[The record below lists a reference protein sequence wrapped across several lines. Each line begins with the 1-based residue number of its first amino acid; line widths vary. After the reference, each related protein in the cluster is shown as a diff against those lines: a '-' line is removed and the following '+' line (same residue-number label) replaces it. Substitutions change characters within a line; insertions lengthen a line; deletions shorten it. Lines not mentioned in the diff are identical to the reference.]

1 MRILRYFLHVVD
13 ELARMIAVSH
23 GMTEKKGDWQEI
35 RGEFDGF
42 FRRIFRT
49 FVPDVHNIIEK
60 KMKNKLFVTAL
71 LSVCMLS
78 ACHREQVSRMNGKLE
93 NGWYHI
99 AEGTKDSV
107 IPTPIVTVKEFVTLK
122 LDTDYYGIYA
132 ITGQVCRSKRQT
144 WADAT
149 ERWIGKRIG
158 FVFNDS
164 LITSP
169 QVNMRIESG
178 AFQISTPQG
187 HGIKSLYPKL
197 LKEKE
202 DSIDALFKAND
213 WEKDSL
219 LLQRID
225 AESRDSLINALDY
238 GEARA
243 IVKGFED

>member
-1 MRILRYFLHVVD
+1 
-13 ELARMIAVSH
+13 
-23 GMTEKKGDWQEI
+23 
-35 RGEFDGF
+35 
-42 FRRIFRT
+42 
-49 FVPDVHNIIEK
+49 
-60 KMKNKLFVTAL
+60 MKYKLFVTAL

-107 IPTPIVTVKEFVTLK
+107 IPTPIVTVKEFVALK
-122 LDTDYYGIYA
+122 LNTDYYGIYA
-132 ITGQVCRSKRQT
+132 ITGQVCRSKRQA

-178 AFQISTPQG
+178 TFQISTPQG

-225 AESRDSLINALDY
+225 AKSRDSLINALDY